1 MSTSSAPHILCSIFW
16 KKEKKKKI
24 SSTIIIILREKN
36 MLMPVARQADKESK
50 LIELRTAGL
59 FVYII
64 SNDIKEKPGA
74 PPF

>member
-1 MSTSSAPHILCSIFW
+1 MLHIL
-16 KKEKKKKI
+16 KKRKKVEDFLHDNNYLEGKKHA
-24 SSTIIIILREKN
+24 RGV
-36 MLMPVARQADKESK
+36 PVSRQADKESK
-50 LIELRTAGL
+50 LIEFRTAGL